1 MSSHVVSQPGGGRL
15 RGGTWRYADPNAS
28 GAGAVKFRENLR
40 RLGGEDL
47 LPVDRTRGADSPRPA
62 AGPVDEPAGTG
73 TVSPARSRTAGPPAG
88 TDPDGRRPG
97 RPRTV
102 R

>member
-1 MSSHVVSQPGGGRL
+1 MSSHVVSPPGAGRL
-15 RGGTWRYADPNAS
+15 RGGTWRYAAPNAV

-47 LPVDRTRGADSPRPA
+47 LPVDRTRGADSPRPSG
-62 AGPVDEPAGTG
+62 GPAEEPGAPSGVGPTGPGT
-73 TVSPARSRTAGPPAG
+73 PPR
-88 TDPDGRRPG
+88 PDRGGRRPG